1 MTFRFA
7 AVLPLLLA
15 GCTQPA
21 ALPESGLLTRA
32 AAPYSAPPAPT
43 GPTVAY
49 TPRPITEPGDWRQLN
64 DAQAPGGSL

>member
-15 GCTQPA
+15 GCTQPV
-21 ALPESGLLTRA
+21 ALPEVGFLTRA
-32 AAPYSAPPAPT
+32 AAPYPAPPAPA

-64 DAQAPGGSL
+64 DAQAPGGSS